1 MTQQAASASRGLAAV
16 FAPLR
21 SSGLAEQVVERI
33 EQAVETGL
41 LVSGQRLPSEVELA
55 AALGVSPVTAREA
68 LSSLRA
74 RGLITTTRGRNGG
87 SFVAEDFLPSIK
99 GAHEQLRTL
108 TRLQIN
114 DLGLHY
120 SIVTVACAGIAARRA
135 DATELAILRTY
146 LRPAEDTLLSW
157 RLVDSEFLLELAA
170 IARSARLGREL
181 VRLQA
186 DLGTLTLL
194 PYTDEAFRE
203 ASVGMRAAV
212 ADAIEAR
219 DTALAETT
227 TKELVHALIH
237 WLLDEHSR

>member
-1 MTQQAASASRGLAAV
+1 VTQQATSASRGLAAV
-16 FAPLR
+16 FSPLR
-21 SSGLAEQVVERI
+21 SAGLAEQVVERI

-41 LVSGQRLPSEVELA
+41 LASGQRLPSEVELA

-74 RGLITTTRGRNGG
+74 RGLITTARGRNGG
-87 SFVAEDFLPSIK
+87 SFVAEDFLPSTTS
-99 GAHEQLRTL
+99 ALEQLRAL

-120 SIVTVACAGIAARRA
+120 SVITVACSGIAARRA
-135 DATELAILRTY
+135 DAAELAILRTY
-146 LRPAEDTLLSW
+146 LRPAQDSLLSW
-157 RLVDSEFLLELAA
+157 RLVDSEFLLELSA

-194 PYTDEAFRE
+194 PYTDKAFQE
-203 ASVGMRAAV
+203 VSVEMRAAV

-219 DTALAETT
+219 DGALAEMK
-227 TKELVHALIH
+227 TKELVNALIR
-237 WLLDEHSR
+237 WLLNKHSQ